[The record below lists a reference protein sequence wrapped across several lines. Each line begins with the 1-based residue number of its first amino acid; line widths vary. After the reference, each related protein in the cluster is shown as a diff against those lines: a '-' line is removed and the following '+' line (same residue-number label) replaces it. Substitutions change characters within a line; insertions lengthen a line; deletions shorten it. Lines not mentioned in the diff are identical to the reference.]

1 MSLTYYIYKITD
13 KEDANEYYI
22 GSTVNIST
30 RKSHHKKSTTNRVS
44 KKYWCL
50 LYQYIR
56 ANGGWDNFD
65 FEVLETGQ
73 YIDKKEIK
81 QKEQEYIDRYNPSLN
96 TVRAYRKD
104 I

>member
-22 GSTVNIST
+22 GSTINIST

-44 KKYWCL
+44 KKYWCKI
-50 LYQYIR
+50 YQYIR
-56 ANGGWDNFD
+56 ANGGWDNFE
-65 FEVLETGQ
+65 FEVLESGQ
-73 YIDKKEIK
+73 YIDRKEIK
-81 QKEQEYIDRYNPSLN
+81 QKEQEWINKLNPTLN
-96 TVRAYRKD
+96 SVRACKKT